1 MTYWW
6 GNTNTMGQ
14 YQYYG
19 FTVQKLSG
27 PVHRIS
33 LCPLYFNATQ
43 DRSSTTNVACVPDR
57 NPSSD
62 VNPLQ
67 VLLIGIT
74 VFHGI
79 RGAVSWLNQDCSF
92 ADVNLGGARRRRTGL
107 EEVDLDL

>member
-1 MTYWW
+1 MVL
-6 GNTNTMGQ
+6 Q
-14 YQYYG
+14 YKSY
-19 FTVQKLSG
+19 LD
-27 PVHRIS
+27 
-33 LCPLYFNATQ
+33 LCIASVCAPCTSMQRRTGVVLPLLP
-43 DRSSTTNVACVPDR
+43 VPDR